1 MPPPGMLASLLR
13 ARRGYLGTIG
23 SDGGP
28 RVLPVCFTWA
38 GDVVWT
44 AIDAKPKRTEEPQR
58 LRDIDANPKASF
70 TVDRWD
76 EDWSR
81 LAWLQARGEARVL
94 GEGDE
99 TERVLSALADKY
111 SQYASTPLTGPVIRI
126 DVESWVGWSAAS
138 EGDRRRI

>member
-13 ARRGYLGTIG
+13 ARRGYLGIIG

-38 GDVVWT
+38 GDVIWT
-44 AIDAKPKRTEEPQR
+44 AADAKPKGTEESQG
-58 LRDIDANPKASF
+58 LRDIGTNAKASF

-76 EDWSR
+76 ENWSR
-81 LAWLQARGEARVL
+81 LAWLQALGTARIL
-94 GEGDE
+94 GRDDE
-99 TERVLSALADKY
+99 TERVLGALADKY

-126 DVESWVGWSAAS
+126 DVASWAGWSAAAD
-138 EGDRRRI
+138 GGRRRL